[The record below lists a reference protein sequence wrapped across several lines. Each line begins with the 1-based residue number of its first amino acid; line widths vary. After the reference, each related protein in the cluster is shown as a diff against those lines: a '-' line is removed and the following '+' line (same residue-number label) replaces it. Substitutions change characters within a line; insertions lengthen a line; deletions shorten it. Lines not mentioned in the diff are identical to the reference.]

1 MKIRGQIDYELS
13 VDENNDWT
21 ITYEANIDN
30 EIAAVAMAK
39 HVIESVCSGISAQIK
54 DEKDTRTKKHLK
66 AILEKGMA
74 AHFGSGLILEYM
86 QAIYIDFKNNEAKDS
101 TNIEKETNS
110 PAEPLKIVPSDDLSL
125 LSDTQVADETKDN

>member
-1 MKIRGQIDYELS
+1 MKIRGQIDYELA

-54 DEKDTRTKKHLK
+54 DENHTKTKKHLK

-86 QAIYIDFKNNEAKDS
+86 QAIYVDFKANEAKNP
-101 TNIEKETNS
+101 TNVSEENNS
-110 PAEPLKIVPSDDLSL
+110 PSEPLKIVPIDDLSL
-125 LSDTQVADETKDN
+125 LSDTQVADETQSN

>member
-21 ITYEANIDN
+21 ITYEANVDN

-54 DEKDTRTKKHLK
+54 DETHTRTKKHLK
-66 AILEKGMA
+66 AILDKGMA

-86 QAIYIDFKNNEAKDS
+86 QAIYVDFKNNE
-101 TNIEKETNS
+101 EKSNTKLSEETIKAGQS
-110 PAEPLKIVPSDDLSL
+110 LKIVPSDDLSL
-125 LSDTQVADETKDN
+125 LKEPEVADGTE

>member
-1 MKIRGQIDYELS
+1 MKIRGQIDYEIS

-21 ITYEANIDN
+21 ITYEANVDN

-39 HVIESVCSGISAQIK
+39 HVIESVCSGLSAQIK
-54 DEKDTRTKKHLK
+54 DENHTKTKKHLK

-86 QAIYIDFKNNEAKDS
+86 QAVYVDFKNNEVKDNVS
-101 TNIEKETNS
+101 TNTEENKA
-110 PAEPLKIVPSDDLSL
+110 PEPLKIVPNDDLSL